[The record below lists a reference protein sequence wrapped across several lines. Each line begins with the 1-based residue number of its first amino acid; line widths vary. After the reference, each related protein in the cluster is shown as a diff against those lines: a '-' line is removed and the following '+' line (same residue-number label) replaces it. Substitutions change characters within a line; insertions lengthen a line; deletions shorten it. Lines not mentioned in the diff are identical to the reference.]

1 MCARQKVRQEK
12 GEFSRAP
19 ISCRSCA
26 PGLFLLPQQLAPSPL
41 CSRYYSISARA
52 DAIGCWRL
60 VLRDSCGRW
69 SARRASGA
77 KVAFKSPFALK
88 KWPHLPKN
96 GNHSRIPP
104 FDGRLSATQRTP
116 KLQVR
121 ELGLAWSHVQL
132 VHGDLIWASEEPE
145 HRWNCQIAAMAAIA
159 RSRRASRRRSSL
171 LVANCSALP
180 QCWRASPWPRM
191 RTPQWTSAT
200 SRASRES

>member
-96 GNHSRIPP
+96 GNHSGIPP
-104 FDGRLSATQRTP
+104 FDGRLSATQRRP

-132 VHGDLIWASEEPE
+132 VHWDL
-145 HRWNCQIAAMAAIA
+145 MGK
-159 RSRRASRRRSSL
+159 RRAGTSMELSDRGHGGDRPIPPSVEEKDRACSSPTAARFRSAGVPRRGL
-171 LVANCSALP
+171 G
-180 QCWRASPWPRM
+180 
-191 RTPQWTSAT
+191 
-200 SRASRES
+200 